1 MVGFGE
7 AIKRAFAGATT
18 WSGRSTRAE
27 YWWWFLFV
35 WLLSLIPY
43 VGIFASMDWT
53 SNGDGS
59 VSGSGGGVSALWLI
73 IGVIVTLALL
83 LPSIAVSVRR
93 LHDTSRS
100 GWWYWIVLIPCG
112 IGAIWYLVLM
122 LLPSAQGQNQYG

>member
-7 AIKRAFAGATT
+7 AIKRAFAGWST
-18 WSGRSTRAE
+18 WSGRATRAE

-35 WLLSLIPY
+35 WLISFIPY

-59 VSGSGGGVSALWLI
+59 VSGSGGGASVLWWI
-73 IGVIVTLALL
+73 IFLLLWAVFL

-93 LHDTSRS
+93 LHDTNRS
-100 GWWYWIVLIPCG
+100 GWWYWIVLVPC
-112 IGAIWYLVLM
+112 IGGIWYLILM
-122 LLPSAQGQNQYG
+122 LTPSTQGQNQYG

>member
-7 AIKRAFAGATT
+7 AIKRAFAGAMT
-18 WSGRSTRAE
+18 WSGRATRAE

-35 WLLSLIPY
+35 WLLTLIPY
-43 VGIFASMDWT
+43 IGVFASMDWT
-53 SNGDGS
+53 SNGEGS
-59 VSGSGGGVSALWLI
+59 YEGSGGGASALW
-73 IGVIVTLALL
+73 VIVLLVVVVALL

-100 GWWYWIVLIPCG
+100 GWWYWIALVPC
-112 IGAIWYLVLM
+112 IGGFWYLILM